1 MRYKLR
7 DDVGRLEKYSPGQ
20 GIDEKDVPRY
30 VNNYA
35 RLIEEV
41 PEGEEAGDAEAPG
54 RRVPIAFVIDPDEDG
69 DSE

>member
-7 DDVGRLEKYSPGQ
+7 DDVGRFEKYLPGQ
-20 GIDEKDVPRY
+20 VIDEKDVPRY
-30 VNNYA
+30 MNNYA

-41 PEGEEAGDAEAPG
+41 PEEYQVPVYPEADS
-54 RRVPIAFVIDPDEDG
+54 DEDG